1 MQIHQYDVVIVGAG
15 GAGMRAAL
23 ESSTRTRTAVISKLY
38 PTRSHTGAAQGGMCA
53 ALANVEEDN
62 WEWHTFDTVKGGDYL
77 VDQDAAEVM
86 AKEAIDAV
94 LDLEKMGLPFNRTP
108 EGKIDQRRF
117 GGHTRNH
124 GEAAV
129 RRACYAADRTGHMI
143 LQTLYQ
149 QCVKN
154 DVEFFNE
161 FYVLDVLLSHDL
173 VTGEVPEGED
183 VAVSGVVAYELA
195 TGEIHLFRAKSVV
208 IATGGAGKIFK
219 TTSNAHTLTGDGMA
233 LVYRRG
239 VPLED
244 MEFFQFHPTG
254 LAGLGI
260 LLSEAARG
268 EGGILR
274 NADGERFMERYAPT
288 IKDLAP
294 RDIVARSIALEVREG
309 RGAGPNKDYVLLDLT
324 HLEPAHIDAKLPDIT
339 EFARTYLGVE
349 PYTEPIPV
357 YPTAHYAMGGV
368 PTTIHAEVLRSNA
381 EVVHGLFA
389 AGEVACVS
397 VHGSNRLGTNSLLD
411 INVFG
416 KRAGIAAAAYASGAP
431 WVEMP
436 DDPEIGV
443 VAELEEMRTR
453 ADGDRVSDV
462 RRELQQTMDTNAQV
476 FRTAESLQQALAD
489 IRALQTR
496 YRNVSVQ
503 DKGRAF
509 NTDLLEALELGF
521 LLDIAE
527 VVVVGA
533 LNREESRG
541 GHFREDFPKRDD
553 AQYMRHTMAYRRPP
567 GAVAPSSP
575 VGSEAAAVVA
585 ATSRTGAEVATSR
598 PGAATPGTFDVA
610 LGYKPVVVTRY
621 QPMERKY

>member
-1 MQIHQYDVVIVGAG
+1 MQTHQYDVVIVGAG

-23 ESSTRTRTAVISKLY
+23 ESSTRARTAVISKLY

-108 EGKIDQRRF
+108 EGRIDQRRF
-117 GGHTRNH
+117 GGHTRKH
-124 GEAAV
+124 GEAPV

-149 QCVKN
+149 NCVKQN
-154 DVEFFNE
+154 VEFYNE
-161 FYVLDVLLSHDL
+161 FYVLDLLVDHDL
-173 VTGEVPEGED
+173 AAGHVPEGEE
-183 VAVSGVVAYELA
+183 VHASGVVAYDLA
-195 TGEIHLFRAKSVV
+195 SGEIHVFQAKSV
-208 IATGGAGKIFK
+208 ILATGGAGKIFK
-219 TTSNAHTLTGDGMA
+219 TTSNAHTLTGDGIA
-233 LVYRRG
+233 LAYRRG
-239 VPLED
+239 IPLED

-268 EGGILR
+268 EGAILR
-274 NADGERFMERYAPT
+274 NSEGERFMERYAPT

-294 RDIVARSIALEVREG
+294 RDIVARSMANEVREG

-357 YPTAHYAMGGV
+357 YPTAHYLMGGV
-368 PTTIHAEVLRSNA
+368 PTNIRGEVLRN
-381 EVVHGLFA
+381 ETDVIRGLYA
-389 AGEVACVS
+389 AGECACVS

-416 KRAGIAAAAYASGAP
+416 KRSGIAAAEYAADAE
-431 WVEMP
+431 WV
-436 DDPEIGV
+436 DLPENPAESV
-443 VAELEEMRTR
+443 EAELEGIRTR
-453 ADGDRVSDV
+453 PDGERVADI
-462 RRELQQTMDTNAQV
+462 RRDLQQTMDTNAQV
-476 FRTAESLQQALAD
+476 FRTAESLTQALED
-489 IRALQTR
+489 VKALQKR
-496 YRNVSVQ
+496 YQAVSVQ
-503 DKGRAF
+503 DKSRTF
-509 NTDLLEALELGF
+509 NTDLLEAVELGF

-527 VVVVGA
+527 TVVVGA
-533 LNREESRG
+533 LNRNESRG

-553 AQYMRHTMAYRRPP
+553 AGYMRHTLAYRRPLSVDP
-567 GAVAPSSP
+567 AETDGDQE
-575 VGSEAAAVVA
+575 GSFHRV
-585 ATSRTGAEVATSR
+585 
-598 PGAATPGTFDVA
+598 TPFDDYQLV
-610 LGYKPVVVTRY
+610 LGSKPVTVTRY